1 MLLFAAS
8 DDLCNVMET
17 LLDLSYD
24 YQGKRLVV
32 INDRNLQVVARNV
45 VMLLISLHLDTA
57 TAVPLIIYTWYL
69 VLVPADKLQFFQSS
83 ILPLITSVCDKIKYR
98 PLDMTKM
105 CSDVQST
112 IALFREWRNMESL
125 VAAS

>member
-32 INDRNLQVVARNV
+32 INDRDIQVVARNI
-45 VMLLISLHLDTA
+45 VMLLNSLHLDTA

-83 ILPLITSVCDKIKYR
+83 ILPLITSVCDKIKY
-98 PLDMTKM
+98 KH
-105 CSDVQST
+105 S
-112 IALFREWRNMESL
+112 I
-125 VAAS
+125 